1 MIIQQ
6 LRRVLGN
13 DVDITQYSEEDF
25 NVELNQDYFAI
36 FTTVPLKYKD
46 SKSPVIQV
54 NHLLMINGCGKN
66 WQRANAFHQKNL
78 ETVSLRFLRLS
89 PQKTYQQYLLNMVAL
104 LEKLQMIDEGF

>member
-1 MIIQQ
+1 M
-6 LRRVLGN
+6 
-13 DVDITQYSEEDF
+13 
-25 NVELNQDYFAI
+25 ELNQDYFAI

-54 NHLLMINGCGKN
+54 NHLFDDQWLREE

-89 PQKTYQQYLLNMVAL
+89 PQKNLSAILAKYGCRVRETS
-104 LEKLQMIDEGF
+104 DD

>member
-54 NHLLMINGCGKN
+54 NHLFDDQWLQEE
-66 WQRANAFHQKNL
+66 WQKANAFHQKNL

-89 PQKTYQQYLLNMVAL
+89 PQKPISNTC
-104 LEKLQMIDEGF
+104 